1 MLGCEHGMSG
11 MELVRRSDVDDR
23 NGGVADQ
30 HPHVFISPRVVIGG
44 EGLARCRMR
53 IGAGLED
60 EIRVV
65 CRGMDHHSPRHAEA
79 DYP

>member
-1 MLGCEHGMSG
+1 
-11 MELVRRSDVDDR
+11 
-23 NGGVADQ
+23 
-30 HPHVFISPRVVIGG
+30 
-44 EGLARCRMR
+44 MR